1 MLTHAPS
8 LQGRYARQKLN
19 QHEDS
24 LLRDFDDLTFLVGL
38 VVIIAVLMLAIIWIF
53 FPGISEEVER
63 TIKKKGGGYRQYEP
77 VADTGMELRSFP
89 ANSDSS
95 S

>member
-38 VVIIAVLMLAIIWIF
+38 VVIIAVLMLAII
-53 FPGISEEVER
+53 
-63 TIKKKGGGYRQYEP
+63 
-77 VADTGMELRSFP
+77 
-89 ANSDSS
+89 
-95 S
+95 